1 MSLTMQVAL
10 DRDGNLSMQRT
21 LSHEAASN
29 LAGEITRLVDG
40 RRIDRVI
47 VVGCQQIELLVQLAH
62 RGFADVT
69 CRAALAGPNAGE
81 MSADLIIVL
90 AVDHEPRLTSLLSRV
105 LRCLRPGGLLLLCTS
120 VSPFTTRVRQTQ
132 KVLRQSGFAI
142 DHRHELSGLHV
153 LCCHKIPALQ
163 MQAA

>member
-1 MSLTMQVAL
+1 MQVAQ

-21 LSHEAASN
+21 LSHEAASS
-29 LAGEITRLVDG
+29 LAEEITRLVDG

-69 CRAALAGPNAGE
+69 CRAGLAGPNAGE
-81 MSADLIIVL
+81 LSADLIIVP
-90 AVDHEPRLTSLLSRV
+90 AVDHEPRLTLLLSRV
-105 LRCLRPGGLLLLCTS
+105 VRGLRPEGLLLLCIGA
-120 VSPFTTRVRQTQ
+120 SPFTTRVRQTR
-132 KVLRQSGFAI
+132 KALRQSGFEI
-142 DHRHELSGLHV
+142 VQRQEPSGLHV
-153 LCCHKIPALQ
+153 LCCRKIPALQ